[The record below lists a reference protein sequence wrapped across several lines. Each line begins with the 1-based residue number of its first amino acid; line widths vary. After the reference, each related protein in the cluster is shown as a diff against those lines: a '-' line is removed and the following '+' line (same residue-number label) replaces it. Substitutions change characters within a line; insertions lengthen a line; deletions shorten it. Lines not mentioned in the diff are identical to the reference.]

1 MFKKIWAYLTGGEV
15 VWLEDFDGELTRTI
29 AYRIGKGKMQATR
42 MIFVRKATLESD
54 GSVSFPSYVK
64 KWWYE

>member
-1 MFKKIWAYLTGGEV
+1 MFKKIWAFLTGGEV
-15 VWLEDFDGELTRTI
+15 IWLEDFDGELTKTI

-42 MIFVRKATLESD
+42 MAFVRKATLEPD
-54 GSVSFPSYVK
+54 GSVSFPSYVE